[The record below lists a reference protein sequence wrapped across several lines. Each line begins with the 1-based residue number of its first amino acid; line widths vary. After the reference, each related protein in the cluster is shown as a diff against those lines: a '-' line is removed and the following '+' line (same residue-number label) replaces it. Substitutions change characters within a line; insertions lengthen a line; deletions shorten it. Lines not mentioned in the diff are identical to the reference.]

1 MKDDFDRENRKINN
15 KNSNKKFKKFIS
27 DDQKFDNKAKKAFKN
42 RIKELKEDELLD
54 DIEFYDKFRW
64 NLKYIEEL
72 VPGNCFIYNNNYYVL
87 TIDFR
92 SNNKKLCYNLQNGS
106 PIWLSEDTIIDNIQI
121 YTMDDKNNITPIK
134 ETPKMDAKNV
144 SIN

>member
-54 DIEFYDKFRW
+54 DIEFYDKFR
-64 NLKYIEEL
+64 
-72 VPGNCFIYNNNYYVL
+72 
-87 TIDFR
+87 
-92 SNNKKLCYNLQNGS
+92 
-106 PIWLSEDTIIDNIQI
+106 
-121 YTMDDKNNITPIK
+121 
-134 ETPKMDAKNV
+134 
-144 SIN
+144 

>member
-1 MKDDFDRENRKINN
+1 M
-15 KNSNKKFKKFIS
+15 
-27 DDQKFDNKAKKAFKN
+27 
-42 RIKELKEDELLD
+42 
-54 DIEFYDKFRW
+54 
-64 NLKYIEEL
+64 KYIEEL